1 MRKRMEVI
9 QGTRFGMLTI
19 IKEVEPYYYK
29 GHPFRQFLCQCD
41 CGKTSVTTLSRL
53 RSGTTKSCGCI
64 VGTTYSKHK
73 ELTNTRIYNIWKSMK
88 QRCYDTKAI
97 SFPNYGGRGIS
108 ICDEWRNDFM
118 FFYDWAM
125 ANGYKENLSIDRID
139 FNGNYEPSNCR
150 WATKNEQAQNKRN
163 NIVLELNGER
173 HTISEWSRITGIKSG
188 ALQGR
193 KYAGWSDEKTLT
205 TPVKNFD
212 FHKMSNG
219 KSPVILVN
227 KDGIVSEYDSIRDAA
242 KSNNLSYA
250 SVYRYLRG
258 EQKTCRGY
266 DFRYKD
272 NEQKLL

>member
-1 MRKRMEVI
+1 MTKRLNIEK
-9 QGTRFGMLTI
+9 GTRFGMLTV
-19 IKEVEPYYYK
+19 IKEVEPYRSK
-29 GHPFRQFLCQCD
+29 WGDFRQFLCQCD
-41 CGKTSVTTLSRL
+41 CGKTTITTLNRL
-53 RSGTTKSCGCI
+53 RIGMTKSCGCQI
-64 VGTTYSKHK
+64 GTRPKYK
-73 ELTNTRIYNIWKSMK
+73 ELTNTRIYNIWRSMK
-88 QRCYDTKAI
+88 QRCYDSKAI

-108 ICDEWRNDFM
+108 VCDEWRNDFM
-118 FFYDWAM
+118 AFYNWAI
-125 ANGYKENLSIDRID
+125 AHGYNESLTIDRID
-139 FNGNYEPSNCR
+139 CNGNYEPSNCK
-150 WATKNEQAQNKRN
+150 WATMKEQMQNKRN
-163 NIVLELNGER
+163 NVVLELNGES

-193 KYAGWSDEKTLT
+193 KYAGWSDEKILT

-219 KSPVILVN
+219 KSPIILVN
-227 KDGIVSEYDSIRDAA
+227 KDGIVAEYDSIRDAA

-272 NEQKLL
+272 NELNLL

>member
-1 MRKRMEVI
+1 M
-9 QGTRFGMLTI
+9 
-19 IKEVEPYYYK
+19 
-29 GHPFRQFLCQCD
+29 
-41 CGKTSVTTLSRL
+41 
-53 RSGTTKSCGCI
+53 
-64 VGTTYSKHK
+64 
-73 ELTNTRIYNIWKSMK
+73 
-88 QRCYDTKAI
+88 
-97 SFPNYGGRGIS
+97 
-108 ICDEWRNDFM
+108 
-118 FFYDWAM
+118 
-125 ANGYKENLSIDRID
+125 
-139 FNGNYEPSNCR
+139 
-150 WATKNEQAQNKRN
+150 
-163 NIVLELNGER
+163 LELNGVR

-227 KDGIVSEYDSIRDAA
+227 KDGIVAEYDSIRDAA

-272 NEQKLL
+272 NELNLL

>member
-1 MRKRMEVI
+1 MRKRMEVK

-19 IKEVEPYYYK
+19 IKEVEPYYYN
-29 GHPFRQFLCQCD
+29 GHPYRQFLCQCD
-41 CGKTSVTTLSRL
+41 CGKTSITTLGRL
-53 RSGTTKSCGCI
+53 RIGMTKSCGCQS
-64 VGTTYSKHK
+64 GSRPNHK
-73 ELTNTRIYNIWKSMK
+73 ELTNSRIYHIWSSMK
-88 QRCYDTKAI
+88 QRCYDINAI

-108 ICDEWRNDFM
+108 VCDEWRNDFM
-118 FFYDWAM
+118 AFYNWAI
-125 ANGYKENLSIDRID
+125 AHGYNESLTIDRID
-139 FNGNYEPSNCR
+139 CNGNYEPSNCK
-150 WATKNEQAQNKRN
+150 WATMKEQMQNKRN
-163 NIVLELNGER
+163 NVMLELNGER
-173 HTISEWSRITGIKSG
+173 HTISEWSRITGIKCG

-227 KDGIVSEYDSIRDAA
+227 KGDIVAEYDSIRDAA
-242 KSNNLSYA
+242 KLNNLSYA

-272 NEQKLL
+272 NELKLL